1 VAASKRQPI
10 ERRSNRVSHL
20 SRIELEI
27 KDLDDLKGA
36 CHRLG
41 IEFLPNQKTFRWY
54 GEPKECEST
63 IRVPGA
69 AYEIGVVREGNAY
82 ALMWDNYG
90 KGGLETRLGRKAG
103 LLKQAYAVERT
114 RREAVRRGYRL
125 QESKT
130 EKGIRLQL
138 TLT

>member
-1 VAASKRQPI
+1 
-10 ERRSNRVSHL
+10 VSHL
-20 SRIELEI
+20 SKIELEI
-27 KDLDDLKGA
+27 KDLEDLKRA

-41 IEFLPNQKTFRWY
+41 IEFLHNQKTFRWY
-54 GEPKECEST
+54 GGTKECESA

-69 AYEIGVVREGNAY
+69 TYEIGVVREGNAY
-82 ALMWDNYG
+82 GLLWDDYA
-90 KGGLETRLGRKAG
+90 KGGLEARLGKKAG
-103 LLKQAYAVERT
+103 LLRQAYAVERT

>member
-1 VAASKRQPI
+1 M
-10 ERRSNRVSHL
+10 SHL
-20 SRIELEI
+20 SKIELEI
-27 KDLDDLKGA
+27 KDLEDLKRA

-41 IEFLPNQKTFRWY
+41 IEFLENQKTFRWY
-54 GEPKECEST
+54 GEPKECESA

-69 AYEIGVVREGNAY
+69 AYEIGVIREGNAY
-82 ALMWDNYG
+82 ALIWDSYG
-90 KGGLETRLGRKAG
+90 SGGLETRLGKKAG
-103 LLKQAYAVERT
+103 LLRQAYAVERT
-114 RREAVRRGYRL
+114 RREAVRKGYRV